1 MANELPSSAY
11 TGSYTSFGGVD
22 IRAIFN
28 NVPIGTLQGISWSIT
43 REKVP
48 LYTLGEPDP
57 RSFSRGKRGIAG
69 SLIFLQF
76 DRHALLGEMLKGEGG
91 RFWSDKDSLR
101 PSENGLGVVAGQ
113 NSRNSAANPI
123 FSQESDFG
131 NVLDPNDDQ
140 EFVPAWLAD
149 QLWPF
154 DVTLVG
160 ANEYGARTSMRIL
173 GLEILNEGS
182 GVSIDDMV
190 LEQQMTYAAR
200 QIFPWTA
207 GAPAKAG

>member
-1 MANELPSSAY
+1 MPDNSSEY
-11 TGSYTSFGGVD
+11 SGSYTSFGGVD

-28 NVPIGTLQGISWSIT
+28 NTPIGSLQGISWSIT
-43 REKVP
+43 REKVG
-48 LYTLGEPDP
+48 LYTLGDPNP

-76 DRHALLGEMLKGEGG
+76 DRHALIGEMLKGKGAE
-91 RFWSDKDSLR
+91 FFADIDELR
-101 PSENGLGVVAGQ
+101 PDPNHFGGIVAGVGSQ
-113 NSRNSAANPI
+113 NKPSNDVFN
-123 FSQESDFG
+123 QETGVG
-131 NVLDPNDDQ
+131 NVLDPGADQ
-140 EFVPAWLAD
+140 QKVNAWLAD

-160 ANEYGARTSMRIL
+160 ANEYGARTQMRIM

-190 LEQQMTYAAR
+190 LEQQMTYVAR
-200 QIFPWTA
+200 HIFPWTA
-207 GAPAKAG
+207 GPPVNAG

>member
-1 MANELPSSAY
+1 MAEALPSSMY

-28 NVPIGTLQGISWSIT
+28 NVPIASLQGISWSIT

-48 LYTLGEPDP
+48 LYTMGDPDP

-76 DRHALLGEMLKGEGG
+76 DRHALLGEMLKGQGG
-91 RFWSDKDSLR
+91 KFWSDRDSLR
-101 PSENGLGVVAGQ
+101 PSENHLGISAGQ
-113 NSRNSAANPI
+113 GSLNTPANPV
-123 FSQESDFG
+123 FSQETNFG
-131 NVLDPNDDQ
+131 DLLNPGDDQ

-160 ANEYGARTSMRIL
+160 ANEYGARTEMRIL

-190 LEQQMTYAAR
+190 LEQQMTYVAR
-200 QIFPWTA
+200 QIFPWSA
-207 GAPAKAG
+207 GEPGKP